1 MDFNQFLNLLVSY
14 LPKNLID
21 KKEVSFLWEE
31 YLQTEKYWER
41 NLTKINNVKL
51 IILGEAPLNSDAYI
65 YNKASKDSSFLY
77 AKHIKSIYSLRFD
90 SGVDFQIHNKIDLM
104 NELGI
109 VAIDLFPYSFSS
121 KTKFNYRNRDSISNK
136 TILPSSS
143 HNQLLKTIF
152 KDSSEWHFNKKVADI
167 VERSQGNYSFVYRY
181 NALKN
186 LELEIPNH
194 KNIESIGKSYDLDFL
209 KLKDQYFGNL

>member
-1 MDFNQFLNLLVSY
+1 MMFNQFSKLLISY
-14 LPKNLID
+14 LPENLID
-21 KKEVSFLWEE
+21 NKEVSFLWEE
-31 YLQTEKYWER
+31 YLETEKYWER
-41 NLTKINNVKL
+41 NLSKVDNVKL
-51 IILGEAPLNSDAYI
+51 IILGEAPLNSNSYI
-65 YNKASKDSSFLY
+65 YNKASKDTSFLY
-77 AKHIKSIYSLRFD
+77 AKHIKNIHRHRFNN
-90 SGVDFQIHNKIDLM
+90 SANCQILNKIDLM

-109 VAIDLFPYSFSS
+109 VVIDLFPYSFSS
-121 KTKFNYRNRDSISNK
+121 ATKFNYRNIDSISNK

-152 KDSSEWHFNKKVADI
+152 KESSEWHFNKKVADI
-167 VERSQGNYSFVYRY
+167 VERSQENYSFVYRY